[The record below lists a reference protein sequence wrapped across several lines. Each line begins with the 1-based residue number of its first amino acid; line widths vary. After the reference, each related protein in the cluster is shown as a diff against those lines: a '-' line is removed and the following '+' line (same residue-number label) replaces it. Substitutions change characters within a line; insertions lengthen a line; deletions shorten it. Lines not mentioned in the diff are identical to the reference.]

1 MRRSHGRSAAPIQG
15 ELLPLEHSQHVP
27 PPPSPPRV
35 LAALEVLERAQQY
48 HGNLMSSSS
57 RLTEAESWRQPWP
70 AAPRPHE
77 HTSPALRRSRSRSF
91 DSSDADDDAPSA
103 PAAWRDRTRRRIRR
117 AHAPQQSQPQP
128 HPPRKRRVPR
138 AERPAPSR
146 RLTEA
151 ETAQRSARALQRL
164 WRARAERRRQAD
176 AAEAAHREAHGVAE
190 ALISELLADEVI
202 PDLLMG
208 ALLHRG
214 DELDPR
220 SPRDAGARDALVAI
234 EKDACA
240 ALSAEVARQAIGDAT
255 EEYLAQRRRLIVP
268 RLRDEL
274 VAEVVSELLPKLV
287 AEFISHT
294 VDEYMMAQRCERI
307 FDAQVL
313 DTLLPDEIAEVV
325 AGALFEHESAEAARA
340 LLDECVHDI
349 AAQLVL
355 ATVPDVSKKVSE
367 EHVTHDR
374 DAVVA
379 CAAHVVMGGSCLRQL
394 AHVLGDRASSAML
407 TSQLKDLARRQAAA
421 RLLATA
427 HEAARPREELQ
438 ETLPLG
444 RLQRALTLRAG
455 LGSLLRLLR
464 GDGSVSGGA
473 LDAEEQAIDE
483 RECVL
488 IMERARRRERAAL
501 R

>member
-1 MRRSHGRSAAPIQG
+1 MPQVRIDKGSNLAV
-15 ELLPLEHSQHVP
+15 EHSLHARGLVRGAQ
-27 PPPSPPRV
+27 V
-35 LAALEVLERAQQY
+35 LDHLVGCKDVGAYLRAPL
-48 HGNLMSSSS
+48 GL
-57 RLTEAESWRQPWP
+57 
-70 AAPRPHE
+70 
-77 HTSPALRRSRSRSF
+77 
-91 DSSDADDDAPSA
+91 
-103 PAAWRDRTRRRIRR
+103 
-117 AHAPQQSQPQP
+117 
-128 HPPRKRRVPR
+128 
-138 AERPAPSR
+138 
-146 RLTEA
+146 
-151 ETAQRSARALQRL
+151 
-164 WRARAERRRQAD
+164 
-176 AAEAAHREAHGVAE
+176 
-190 ALISELLADEVI
+190 DEVAA
-202 PDLLMG
+202 DL
-208 ALLHRG
+208 R
-214 DELDPR
+214 E
-220 SPRDAGARDALVAI
+220 
-234 EKDACA
+234 
-240 ALSAEVARQAIGDAT
+240 
-255 EEYLAQRRRLIVP
+255 
-268 RLRDEL
+268 
-274 VAEVVSELLPKLV
+274 
-287 AEFISHT
+287 
-294 VDEYMMAQRCERI
+294 
-307 FDAQVL
+307 VL

-325 AGALFEHESAEAARA
+325 AEALFEHESTEAARA

-464 GDGSVSGGA
+464 GDESASGGA

-483 RECVL
+483 RERVL